1 MKLTHYLVLAAA
13 ALSFSACNSSSDPVK
28 TQYVDIVTL
37 ESSTE
42 SGSVMTYRV
51 LDDSP
56 EITLTS
62 SQSFSKDQIGKRIF
76 IMYTSD
82 NDDKHGVSGPVS
94 IQFAGPTL
102 GGGAAPLPASVDS
115 LNNWHSEEIQFM
127 QAYRSGKYLNLGMT
141 LPTTNNPEKF
151 ACYLDVASENSEY
164 PELWIVYKSKV
175 GFDTQ
180 SMNFFGSYD
189 ISGIWDRPN
198 VKGIKLHYNDNGDAE
213 QIVTLEKN
221 KPSIKPAE

>member
-115 LNNWHSEEIQFM
+115 LNNWHSEEIQYM

-141 LPTTNNPEKF
+141 LPTTNNPEIRLLPRCSQREF
-151 ACYLDVASENSEY
+151 GVSRTLDRIQVEGRIRYAVHELLRFLRHQRYLGPSEREGY
-164 PELWIVYKSKV
+164 QAAL
-175 GFDTQ
+175 
-180 SMNFFGSYD
+180 
-189 ISGIWDRPN
+189 
-198 VKGIKLHYNDNGDAE
+198 
-213 QIVTLEKN
+213 
-221 KPSIKPAE
+221 